1 MRRQERGGEGDR
13 MDGER
18 KGRAGEMEKEMDG
31 ERKSVSK
38 ERREKKTR
46 RK

>member
-1 MRRQERGGEGDR
+1 

-31 ERKSVSK
+31 ERKPVSK
-38 ERREKKTR
+38 GRREKKTR
-46 RK
+46 R